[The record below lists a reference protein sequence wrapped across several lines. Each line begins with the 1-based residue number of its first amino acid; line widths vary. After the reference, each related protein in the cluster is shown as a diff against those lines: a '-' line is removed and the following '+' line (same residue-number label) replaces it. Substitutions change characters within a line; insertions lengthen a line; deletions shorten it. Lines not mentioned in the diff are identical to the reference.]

1 MSPWGL
7 GLSEASPLQRAIAR
21 ILDGRPL
28 GNLAGHPAVLEALG
42 CKMPNPHLAREV
54 LLLSGIRTAKSMLA
68 VARSI
73 RMARTCPVHT
83 LKAGEIPRI
92 PLVSLTKDN
101 ATVLYNH
108 LVGSIKASP
117 VLQDI
122 LVDEPTADSVTIYND
137 EGWPVEIK
145 VTAGT
150 RAGGSLVSRWLAGLV
165 FDEAPRMT
173 GSDEHVINLDDMR
186 AAAKERILPGGQ
198 ILYVGSPWAPFGP
211 VYNWFIDGF
220 GKPTANRIVI
230 RARGTDMNPAYWTQ
244 ERAERLKSED
254 PDLWATEC
262 AAEFASQA
270 ESFLPVELV
279 SAAVRELPYE
289 LPPAPGSQYVAAIDP
304 ATRGNSWALVVATRE
319 GDRRRIVLAK
329 QWTGSRREPLSP
341 DAVIGEMKAILAPYG
356 ILDVYSDQW
365 SGDALR
371 DLAARHGLRLHVVT
385 HTAEERLGKWIS
397 VKTMFERGL
406 LELSPEPVLRQDLI
420 RLRKRVTSRSATIEL
435 PLTSDGRHC
444 DYAPALLLA
453 ATSWLQDIDR
463 AKVSP
468 KSRDELEAERLRAA
482 AIQRHQRSRDPW
494 GL

>member
-1 MSPWGL
+1 MS
-7 GLSEASPLQRAIAR
+7 
-21 ILDGRPL
+21 
-28 GNLAGHPAVLEALG
+28 
-42 CKMPNPHLAREV
+42 NPHLAREL
-54 LLLSGIRTAKSMLA
+54 LLLSGIRTAKSMLS
-68 VARSI
+68 VARSV

-92 PLVSLTKDN
+92 PLVSLSKDN

-108 LVGSIKASP
+108 LVGSVRASP

-122 LVDEPTADSVTIYND
+122 LVEEPTADSVTLYNE

-145 VTAGT
+145 VVAGT
-150 RAGGSLVSRWLAGLV
+150 RAGGSLVSRWLAGLI

-173 GSDEHVINLDDMR
+173 GSDEHVVNLDDMR

-211 VYNWFIDGF
+211 VYNMYEQGF
-220 GKPTANRIVI
+220 GKPKADRIVI
-230 RARGTDMNPAYWTQ
+230 RARGWDMNPAFWTP
-244 ERAERLKSED
+244 ERCERLKSED

-289 LPPAPGSQYVAAIDP
+289 LPPSVGSQYVAAIDP

-319 GDRRRIVLAK
+319 GERRRIVLAK

-341 DAVIGEMKAILAPYG
+341 DAVIAEMAAILRPYG
-356 ILDVYSDQW
+356 VLDVFSDQW

-371 DLAARHGLRLHVVT
+371 DLATRHGLRLHVVS
-385 HTAEERLGKWIS
+385 HTAEERLGKWMS

-406 LELSPEPVLRQDLI
+406 LELSPEPVLKQDLI

-435 PLTSDGRHC
+435 PLTGDGRHC

-453 ATSWLQDIDR
+453 ATSWLQDVDH
-463 AKVSP
+463 AKLNP
-468 KSRDELEAERLRAA
+468 KSRDELETERMRRAA
-482 AIQRHQRSRDPW
+482 ETRHRRSKDKW
-494 GL
+494 GLDDW